1 MAGAQDQADW
11 RSADELWLDHATLR
25 PADATWLEPVRSLTL
40 WAVKVPDGL
49 LASLPNLEYLDL
61 RGGTGVSV
69 APAEGCRR
77 LRYLQVNQVRGVTDL
92 AVVPTLTSLEL
103 LSLYGLPR
111 VETLPSFAPLGRL
124 RRVELGSLKGLT
136 GLTGLHDA
144 PVLEEIL
151 LHKAVGFAPDD
162 AARLARHPTLGAFEW
177 VAEDVPVG
185 VSRPF
190 RETVARPPARS
201 MFARDWLA
209 RS

>member
-1 MAGAQDQADW
+1 MAAAQDQADW
-11 RSADELWLDHATLR
+11 RSADELWLDHAVLR
-25 PADATWLEPVRSLTL
+25 PTDAVWLEPVRSLTL

-61 RGGTGVSV
+61 RGGSGVSV

-92 AVVPTLTSLEL
+92 SVIPTLTSLEL

-111 VETLPSFAPLGRL
+111 VEALPSFAPLRWL
-124 RRVELGSLKGLT
+124 RRVELGSLKGLS

-144 PVLEEIL
+144 PALEELL
-151 LHKAVGFAPDD
+151 LHKAVGVAPDD
-162 AARLARHPTLGAFEW
+162 ASRLAEHPTLTGFEW
-177 VAEDVPVG
+177 VGEDVPVR
-185 VSRPF
+185 VWLPF
-190 RETVARPPARS
+190 RDTVAKPRVRS

-209 RS
+209 QH